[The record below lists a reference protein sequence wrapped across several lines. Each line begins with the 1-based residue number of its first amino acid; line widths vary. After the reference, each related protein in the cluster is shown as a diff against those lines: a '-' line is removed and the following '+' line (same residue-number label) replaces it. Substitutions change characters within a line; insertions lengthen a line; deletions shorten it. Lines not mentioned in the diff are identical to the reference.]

1 MKNKFNK
8 FSVPLGLLDYI
19 NPICYMITMIVILKR
34 LSKVIETPYVVLFI
48 GAVISIIFGFV
59 IPTLKVLIGLK
70 KIKFKMPVNL
80 VFIVNSGILLSGLM
94 ILRYVF
100 GIQLLLLLILFIIL
114 SLLSIVYI
122 KTKKFNTVA
131 VLTGAFGYLM
141 IYISLITLSIRYHL
155 VLPIIMYAV
164 AIILFLFLC
173 GIGIKANLKNP
184 KVHWIIESCN
194 ILCQLLVAIGTII
207 LFN

>member
-1 MKNKFNK
+1 MKKRFNK

-34 LSKVIETPYVVLFI
+34 LSRVIETPYIILLI
-48 GAVISIIFGFV
+48 GAVVSIIFGFV
-59 IPTLKVLIGLK
+59 IPTVKVLIGLK

-94 ILRYVF
+94 LLRYVF
-100 GIQLLLLLILFIIL
+100 GIQLLLLLILFL
-114 SLLSIVYI
+114 VVLLLSIVYI
-122 KTKKFNTVA
+122 KSKKFNTVA

-141 IYISLITLSIRYHL
+141 LYISLITLSIRYHF
-155 VLPIIMYAV
+155 VLPIIMYAF
-164 AIILFLFLC
+164 AILLFLFLC
-173 GIGIKANLKNP
+173 FVGIKADLKNP

>member
-19 NPICYMITMIVILKR
+19 NPICYMITMIVILKKI
-34 LSKVIETPYVVLFI
+34 SKVIETPYIILFI
-48 GAVISIIFGFV
+48 GAVISIIFGIV
-59 IPTLKVLIGLK
+59 IPTVKVLIGLK
-70 KIKFKMPVNL
+70 KVKFKMPVNL

-94 ILRYVF
+94 LLRYVF
-100 GIQLLLLLILFIIL
+100 GIQLLLLLILFLVIG
-114 SLLSIVYI
+114 LLSIIYI

-141 IYISLITLSIRYHL
+141 IYVSLITLSIRYHL
-155 VLPIIMYAV
+155 VLPIIMYAI
-164 AIILFLFLC
+164 AILLFLFLC
-173 GIGIKANLKNP
+173 FVGIKANLKKP

>member
-19 NPICYMITMIVILKR
+19 NPICYMITMIVILKKI
-34 LSKVIETPYVVLFI
+34 SKVIETPYIILFI

-59 IPTLKVLIGLK
+59 IPTVKVLIGLK
-70 KIKFKMPVNL
+70 KVKFKMPVNL

-94 ILRYVF
+94 LLRYVF
-100 GIQLLLLLILFIIL
+100 GIQLLLLLILFLVIG
-114 SLLSIVYI
+114 LLSIIYI

-141 IYISLITLSIRYHL
+141 IYVSLITLSIRYHL
-155 VLPIIMYAV
+155 VLPIIMYAI
-164 AIILFLFLC
+164 AILLFLFLC
-173 GIGIKANLKNP
+173 FVGIKANLKKP

>member
-19 NPICYMITMIVILKR
+19 NPICYMITMIVILKKI
-34 LSKVIETPYVVLFI
+34 SKVIETPYIILFI

-59 IPTLKVLIGLK
+59 IPTVKVLIGLK
-70 KIKFKMPVNL
+70 KVKFKMPVNL
-80 VFIVNSGILLSGLM
+80 VFIVNSGIILSGLM
-94 ILRYVF
+94 LLRYVF
-100 GIQLLLLLILFIIL
+100 GIQLLLLLILFLVIG
-114 SLLSIVYI
+114 LLSIVYI

-141 IYISLITLSIRYHL
+141 IYVSLITLSIRYHL
-155 VLPIIMYAV
+155 VLPIIMYAI
-164 AIILFLFLC
+164 AILLFLFLC
-173 GIGIKANLKNP
+173 FVGIKANLKKP

>member
-1 MKNKFNK
+1 
-8 FSVPLGLLDYI
+8 
-19 NPICYMITMIVILKR
+19 MITMIVILKKI
-34 LSKVIETPYVVLFI
+34 SKVIETPYIILFI

-59 IPTLKVLIGLK
+59 IPTVKVLIGLK
-70 KIKFKMPVNL
+70 KVKFKMPVNL

-94 ILRYVF
+94 LLRYVF
-100 GIQLLLLLILFIIL
+100 GIQLLLLLILFLVIG
-114 SLLSIVYI
+114 LLSIIYI

-141 IYISLITLSIRYHL
+141 IYVSLITLSIRYHL
-155 VLPIIMYAV
+155 VLPIIMYAI
-164 AIILFLFLC
+164 AILLFLFLC
-173 GIGIKANLKNP
+173 FVGIKANLKKP

>member
-19 NPICYMITMIVILKR
+19 NPICYMITMIVILKKI
-34 LSKVIETPYVVLFI
+34 SKVIETPYIILFI

-59 IPTLKVLIGLK
+59 IPTVKVLIGLK
-70 KIKFKMPVNL
+70 KVKFKMPVNL

-94 ILRYVF
+94 LLRYVF
-100 GIQLLLLLILFIIL
+100 GIQLLLLLILFL
-114 SLLSIVYI
+114 VVLLLSIVYI

-141 IYISLITLSIRYHL
+141 MYVSLITLSIRYHL
-155 VLPIIMYAV
+155 VLPIIIYAI
-164 AIILFLFLC
+164 AILLFLFLC
-173 GIGIKANLKNP
+173 FVGIKANLKKP